1 MQRPTTLAWLT
12 CAVLA
17 MHGTAH
23 AQRGDRDPPAAE
35 ITAFGGTGPAGTP
48 SAGAAVRWPVADRLG
63 LEVETEVGRAQL
75 AALSLALGVVYDL
88 PSIGRVVPYVAAAVS
103 LRPYTKA
110 SFRPGGGVLV
120 GTDTGIFLDAGGGVR
135 VPVTDR
141 WGVRSDARW
150 RHRAGSADPSQWRVY
165 NGATFGVGST
175 TK

>member
-17 MHGTAH
+17 MHGTAY
-23 AQRGDRDPPAAE
+23 AQRGDHDPPRSAE
-35 ITAFGGTGPAGTP
+35 IAAFGGTGPAGTP
-48 SAGAAVRWPVADRLG
+48 SAGAAVRWPIKDRLS

-103 LRPYTKA
+103 LRPYVKA
-110 SFRPGGGVLV
+110 SFRPDGGVLV

-150 RHRAGSADPSQWRVY
+150 RVY
-165 NGATFGVGST
+165 NGATFGVGS
-175 TK
+175 KKP